1 MGSRWSGSAAVV
13 LSISM
18 SKNLPGAG
26 GEASCEMPWKGLS
39 ILPFTNDYLM
49 LPGAPYRRIDG
60 MKYLLMCCTQEK
72 DWAAMPADERHS
84 HVEETLAYCR
94 VLWEGGHLLAAE
106 PLEPVA
112 AAMTLR
118 VRGGEVSV
126 TDGPFAETRDQLGG
140 YFLVEA
146 KELDAAIAIAARI
159 PMARKGTVAVR
170 PVIDIPGLPTSLS
183 VALDVYFRNSSK
195 NPSSTSNVCFGTTP
209 SSSFSNVSRS
219 VSPSTSSIGGPPSR
233 LASFLASSV
242 NVPVVRMMPLSARP
256 IMAPLKS
263 RTCEGATAPL

>member
-1 MGSRWSGSAAVV
+1 
-13 LSISM
+13 
-18 SKNLPGAG
+18 
-26 GEASCEMPWKGLS
+26 
-39 ILPFTNDYLM
+39 
-49 LPGAPYRRIDG
+49 

-84 HVEETLAYCR
+84 PVEETLAYCR
-94 VLWEGGHLLAAE
+94 VLWEGGHLLAA
-106 PLEPVA
+106 
-112 AAMTLR
+112 AMTVR

-126 TDGPFAETRDQLGG
+126 TDGPFTETREQLGG

-146 KELDAAIAIAARI
+146 KDLDAAIAIAARI
-159 PMARKGTVAVR
+159 PMARKGTVAVKL
-170 PVIDIPGLPTSLS
+170 VIDIPGLPTSLS
-183 VALDVYFRNSSK
+183 VTLDVYFRNSSK

-219 VSPSTSSIGGPPSR
+219 VSPSTSSIGGTPSR

-242 NVPVVRMMPLSARP
+242 NVPVVMMMPLSARP